1 MSLPD
6 YAKHSQGTQ
15 KTWKS
20 TGGDYAIT
28 MTSLLNGS
36 GVQGAKG
43 DLGSTWA
50 QRWVME
56 VASSVASAAT
66 AGNEV
71 EFYWGPSASGD
82 ATMGNP
88 AGMTGSDGAWNPV
101 DELKAQTIYVG
112 SLVLSANL
120 GTGIQ
125 RQLFEFYPPTRYG
138 MPGVAN
144 KSGQTLGSTAA
155 NHEIK
160 LTPAEQLVQDT
171 V

>member
-1 MSLPD
+1 MALPD
-6 YAKHSQGTQ
+6 FGKNQQGSQ

-20 TGGDYAIT
+20 TGADYTIT
-28 MTSLLNGS
+28 LTSLPNNS
-36 GVQGAKG
+36 GWQGAKG
-43 DLGSTWA
+43 DLGSVWA
-50 QRWVME
+50 RRWAFE
-56 VASSVASAAT
+56 VGSAVASAAA
-66 AGNEV
+66 AGNEI

-82 ATMGNP
+82 ATAGNP
-88 AGMTGSDGAWNPV
+88 GNMTGSDGAWNPV
-101 DELKAQTIYVG
+101 DELKSQTIYVG
-112 SLVLSANL
+112 SLVLSANM

-125 RQLFEFYPPTRYG
+125 RQVFEFYPPTRYG

-160 LTPAEQLVQDT
+160 ITPVEELVQDT